1 MEARVELGIAGR
13 RSGFLASLL
22 LCSLLGACSSSGP
35 HSIDMMPAPAG
46 FADWPYTPLP
56 KGTPPVSYDDF
67 RMLYVTDRKPAESQF
82 EYPFYLNEP
91 GFVLRLGGARVK
103 AGSEGMDWEEVRRTT
118 LASDRTV
125 DYPLQ
130 VLSVNELGLLGS
142 SLTFLNEPD
151 PPPTTDD
158 FAGTQFAEFID
169 QRLEDSGVK
178 DVYIF
183 VHGYRVVFDNPVLV
197 ASELWHFLGYRGAFI
212 AYAWRATPSA
222 LAYAS
227 DSETAVTQARNL
239 RLFLTYLAQETQVE
253 RIHIIGYSAGSRM
266 VVRALEQLAL
276 LNKDATDEHIREN
289 LRIGSVIFVGADASR
304 EGFGSAAA
312 EGLLRIPERI
322 TIYASS
328 SDSAL
333 NFSRRIFRRERL
345 GQMWRDGMPPRV
357 AEFVEK
363 EPSLEIID
371 VTEAAGST
379 SGNGHAYFR
388 DSPWVSSDILTALA
402 YNIGPAR
409 RGLEKKDGKPV
420 WTFPP
425 DYIERLRKV
434 LLELNPR
441 LSGG

>member
-1 MEARVELGIAGR
+1 
-13 RSGFLASLL
+13 
-22 LCSLLGACSSSGP
+22 
-35 HSIDMMPAPAG
+35 
-46 FADWPYTPLP
+46 
-56 KGTPPVSYDDF
+56 
-67 RMLYVTDRKPAESQF
+67 MLYVTDRKPAESPS

-103 AGSEGMDWEEVRRTT
+103 AGPEGMDWEEVRRMT
-118 LASDRTV
+118 LASDRSA
-125 DYPLQ
+125 DYPLE

-151 PPPTTDD
+151 PPPSTDD

-178 DVYIF
+178 DIYVY
-183 VHGYRVVFDNPVLV
+183 VHGYRVVFDSPVLV
-197 ASELWHFLGYRGAFI
+197 SSELWHFLGYRGAFI
-212 AYAWRATPSA
+212 AYAWRSTPAA
-222 LAYAS
+222 LAFAS
-227 DSETAVTQARNL
+227 DTETAVTQARNL
-239 RLFLTYLAQETQVE
+239 RLFLTYLAESTRVE
-253 RIHIIGYSAGSRM
+253 RIHIIGFSAGTRM
-266 VVRALEQLAL
+266 VVRALEQMAL
-276 LNKDATDEHIREN
+276 LNKGASDEDIRRS
-289 LRIGSVIFVGADASR
+289 LRIGSVIFVGGDVSR

-322 TIYASS
+322 TVYVSS
-328 SDSAL
+328 ADSAL

-363 EPSLEIID
+363 KPYLEIID

-388 DSPWVSSDILTALA
+388 SSPWVSSDLLTALA
-402 YNIGPAR
+402 YDVDPAG
-409 RGLEKKDGKPV
+409 RGLEKMDDEPV

-441 LSGG
+441 LAGG